1 MYEDKKFKLNI
12 NWKSLLIKL
21 GILLIGAFVIC
32 FIVFRPKNEII
43 SLANNVTSLKTA
55 AIKYY
60 KNNLSLKE
68 IGDYDKVSLKELI
81 EVGLLKKQ
89 NDEAGNSCS
98 NKNSY
103 AYLTK
108 VRDTEYILKIYM
120 ECGDNQESQV
130 FNLTNKDLTVV
141 ASTKEET
148 KEEESVIEDK
158 PIKKENI
165 LVEYEDAKNETNN
178 KKEDKNELADN
189 SINNKKEEANKE
201 TINFGNDKLVEEI
214 HNPNSNK
221 VVRYKHIKYGEWKEG
236 NKTGDNIENSTKV
249 VTYYKYCKDNNC
261 VTDRVDNLLNYEGYT
276 ATYSH
281 KGTVSIYRY
290 IFVVW
295 SNSTCI
301 EGFINTGIA
310 ELR

>member
-12 NWKSLLIKL
+12 NWKSLFIKL
-21 GILLIGAFVIC
+21 GILLLGAFVIC

-43 SLANNVTSLKTA
+43 SLADNITTVKTA

-60 KNNLSLKE
+60 KNNLTLKE
-68 IGDYDKVSLKELI
+68 IGDYEKVSLKDLVES
-81 EVGLLKKQ
+81 GLLKNQ
-89 NDEAGNSCS
+89 NDDAGNSCS

-108 VRDTEYILKIYM
+108 VRDNDYILKINM
-120 ECGDNQESQV
+120 ECGDNQESQI
-130 FNLTNKDLTVV
+130 FNLTSKDLSVV
-141 ASTKEET
+141 ASNKEEI
-148 KEEESVIEDK
+148 KEEESVIEDT
-158 PIKKENI
+158 PIKEESI
-165 LVEYEDAKNETNN
+165 LVESEEQKEETNN

-189 SINNKKEEANKE
+189 SVNNKKEESTKE
-201 TINFGNDKLVEEI
+201 TIDFGNDKLVEEL

-236 NKTGDNIENSTKV
+236 NKTGANIENSTKEI
-249 VTYYKYCKDNNC
+249 TYYKYCKDNNC
-261 VTDRVDNLLNYEGYT
+261 VTDRVDNLLNYEGYK

-281 KGTVSIYRY
+281 KENIPVYRY
-290 IFVVW
+290 IYVVW